1 MHKYVIKRL
10 LFLIPTIFGVTF
22 ILFVV
27 MNIAPGDPARALLGV
42 SAPQADVDALNHEL
56 GYDRPFLQKYVA
68 YIENMIL
75 HQDFGKSYYTKQ
87 SVFDEIWPRY
97 IVTIKLAFVGII
109 LAALIGVPPGVYT
122 AVKQYTLWDT
132 IPSIIAFLIAAIP
145 AFVFGLLLLF
155 FFSLKLN
162 WLPSYGASTMWHFIL
177 PTLTIAMSPAAQ
189 IMRFTK
195 SSMLE
200 SIRQGYVRTARAK
213 GAPERRVIM
222 KHALMNALLPVVTQI
237 GLSLGTL
244 ICGAVVAEKMFSIP
258 GIGSLIVDRIVYKD
272 EPIILAG
279 VILISIC
286 FTAVMLLVDI
296 LYAFI
301 DPRIKAKYTTVG
313 KG

>member
-1 MHKYVIKRL
+1 MYRYVIKRL

-22 ILFVV
+22 ILFLV

-42 SAPQADVDALNHEL
+42 SAPQADVDALNREL
-56 GYDRPFLQKYVA
+56 GYDRPFLEKYVT
-68 YIENMIL
+68 YIKNIVL
-75 HQDFGKSYYTKQ
+75 HRDFGRSYYTKQ
-87 SVFDEIWPRY
+87 SVFEEIWPRY
-97 IVTIKLAFVGII
+97 IVTIKLAFWGVFV
-109 LAALIGVPPGVYT
+109 ATLIGVPPGIYT

-132 IPSIIAFLIAAIP
+132 IPSVIAFLISAIP
-145 AFVFGLLLLF
+145 AFVFGLLSLYL
-155 FFSLKLN
+155 FSLKLN
-162 WLPSYGASTMWHFIL
+162 WLPSFGSSTYLHYIL
-177 PTLTIAMSPAAQ
+177 PTLTVAMSPAAQ
-189 IMRFTK
+189 VMRFTK

-200 SIRQGYVRTARAK
+200 SIRQDYVRTARAK

-222 KHALMNALLPVVTQI
+222 KHALMNALLPVITMT
-237 GLSLGTL
+237 GLSLGML

-286 FTAVMLLVDI
+286 FTVVMLIVDI
-296 LYAFI
+296 TYALI
-301 DPRIKAKYTTVG
+301 DPRIKAKYTTIG

>member
-1 MHKYVIKRL
+1 
-10 LFLIPTIFGVTF
+10 
-22 ILFVV
+22 

-42 SAPQADVDALNHEL
+42 SAPQADVDALNHEI
-56 GYDRPFLQKYVA
+56 GYDRPFLQKYVS
-68 YIENMIL
+68 YIKNMIVN
-75 HQDFGKSYYTKQ
+75 QDFGKSYYTKQ

-97 IVTIKLAFVGII
+97 IVTIKLSLIGVL
-109 LAALIGVPPGVYT
+109 LATLIGVPPGIYT

-132 IPSIIAFLIAAIP
+132 IPSVIAFLIAAIP
-145 AFVFGLLLLF
+145 AFVFGLLTLF

-162 WLPSYGASTMWHFIL
+162 WLPSYGSSSFMHYIL
-177 PTLTIAMSPAAQ
+177 PTLTIAISPAAQ

-200 SIRQGYVRTARAK
+200 SIRQDYVRTARAK
-213 GAPERRVIM
+213 GAPERTVIM
-222 KHALMNALLPVVTQI
+222 KHALMNALLPVITMI

-286 FTAVMLLVDI
+286 FTIVMLVVDI
-296 LYAFI
+296 TYAFI